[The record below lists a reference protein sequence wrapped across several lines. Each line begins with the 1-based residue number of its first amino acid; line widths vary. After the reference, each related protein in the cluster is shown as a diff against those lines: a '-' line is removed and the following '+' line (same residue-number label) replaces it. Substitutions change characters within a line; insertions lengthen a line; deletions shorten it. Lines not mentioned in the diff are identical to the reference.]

1 MAKKSTFP
9 NRNGKNVLVVGGG
22 AGGLSSA
29 VLLQSSGFQVTVLEK
44 NENPGGKLSADT
56 MDGYVFDNGPSILT
70 LPGVLRELF
79 ALTGKP
85 LEDYLELVELDPQ
98 WRCFFNDGSHFDF
111 RAREDSMLEE
121 VGRIAPK
128 DVDGFRKL
136 YQKARELYRI
146 SEDNFFFRDLGNVLD
161 VIVAKRGQT
170 RPIEAL
176 KLALAIEPLKTYSSL
191 VETYIKS
198 PQLKQALEHLPQY
211 VGSSP
216 FLAPAILGCLI
227 YVQFE
232 KGCWYP
238 MGGMNKISEAL
249 AKRFNEL
256 GGHIVTNAVVERI
269 YEDGN
274 SLRGVETQDGK
285 LWTADEYVFNMDMNS
300 VKEKMKQR
308 AADEQSLAC
317 SGVTVF
323 LGLKKKVEGL
333 AHHNFFFSQSHEAE
347 FRDIYERRIPHLDP
361 TIYVC
366 APTKTDPGVA
376 PAGKENIFLL
386 IHAPTLNPKTD
397 WDSYLPTYVDVVL
410 KKLAK
415 TGFDLEAHQIEVQK
429 ARSPK
434 DIGEKWG
441 TYRGNIYGM
450 ASHGKMRGGFKVRNA
465 SSQFRNM
472 QFAGGTVNPGA
483 GVPMSIMS
491 GMIAG
496 SNLIQK
502 RNALVDLRV

>member
-1 MAKKSTFP
+1 MAKKSTSTIK
-9 NRNGKNVLVVGGG
+9 NRKSVLVVGGG

-29 VLLQSSGFQVTVLEK
+29 LLLQASGFQVTILEK

-79 ALTGKP
+79 TLTGKP

-121 VGRIAPK
+121 VGRIAPR

-136 YQKARELYRI
+136 YQKSRELYQI

-161 VIVAKRGQT
+161 VISQKRGQT
-170 RPIEAL
+170 RPLEAL
-176 KLALAIEPLKTYSSL
+176 KLAVAIEPLKSYANL
-191 VETYIKS
+191 VERYIKS

-249 AKRFNEL
+249 AKRFGEL
-256 GGHIVTNAVVERI
+256 GGVIETSQTVERV
-269 YEDGN
+269 YEDGR
-274 SLRGVETQDGK
+274 SLRGVETRDGK
-285 LWTADEYVFNMDMNS
+285 LWAADEYVFNMDVNS
-300 VKEKMKQR
+300 LREKIKQKT
-308 AADEQSLAC
+308 ADEQQLAC

-347 FRDIYERRIPHLDP
+347 FKDIYTRRIPHLDP
-361 TIYVC
+361 TIYACV
-366 APTKTDPGVA
+366 PSKTDATVA
-376 PAGKENIFLL
+376 PAGKENVFLL
-386 IHAPTLNPKTD
+386 IHAPTVNSKTD
-397 WDSYLPTYVDVVL
+397 WDSYLPSYVDLVL
-410 KKLAK
+410 KKLSK
-415 TGFDLEAHQIEVQK
+415 NGFDLEGHTVEVQK

-441 TYRGNIYGM
+441 TYKGNIYGM
-450 ASHGKMRGGFKVRNA
+450 ASHGKFTGGFKNRNA
-465 SSQFRNM
+465 SHSFRNL
-472 QFAGGTVNPGA
+472 QLAGGTVNPGA

-496 SNLIQK
+496 SNLIK
-502 RNALVDLRV
+502 KSNSLTDLRV